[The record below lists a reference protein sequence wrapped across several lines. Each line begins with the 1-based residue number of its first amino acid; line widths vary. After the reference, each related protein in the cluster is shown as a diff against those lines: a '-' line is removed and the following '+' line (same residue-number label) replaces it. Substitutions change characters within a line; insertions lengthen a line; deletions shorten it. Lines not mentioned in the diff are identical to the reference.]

1 MWGCG
6 HILSRVIREATG
18 LGFTMCLYPRSD
30 REERQ
35 GGWNTVG
42 VECFTRHFM
51 EETYKVASEQR
62 GAGRCE

>member
-30 REERQ
+30 REEQRGGG
-35 GGWNTVG
+35 GGWNTAGVG
-42 VECFTRHFM
+42 V
-51 EETYKVASEQR
+51 
-62 GAGRCE
+62 